1 MQTVGWYY
9 GELETSLIKVAEYSN
24 IETQYWLK
32 PYSKLC
38 PQDIIQLITQE
49 KNEIIMQHKFPDIT

>member
-9 GELETSLIKVAEYSN
+9 GGLEASLIKVAENPN

-38 PQDIIQLITQE
+38 LQNIMQLISQE
-49 KNEIIMQHKFPDIT
+49 KNEIIMQQKFPDIT